1 MNRKTTSMKLL
12 SIVRTYINYEA
23 ERWHTSLATAFNRVV
38 MESAGFLTWQDN
50 GEVMRLRRE
59 VEKMYQINDAMQTR
73 MEELIQGEDN
83 V

>member
-12 SIVRTYINYEA
+12 TVVRKYLEYEA
-23 ERWHTSLATAFNRVV
+23 ARWHCSLATAYNRVV

-59 VEKMYQINDAMQTR
+59 VEKMYQINDAMRTR
-73 MEELIQGEDN
+73 MEAMIDDKS
-83 V
+83 